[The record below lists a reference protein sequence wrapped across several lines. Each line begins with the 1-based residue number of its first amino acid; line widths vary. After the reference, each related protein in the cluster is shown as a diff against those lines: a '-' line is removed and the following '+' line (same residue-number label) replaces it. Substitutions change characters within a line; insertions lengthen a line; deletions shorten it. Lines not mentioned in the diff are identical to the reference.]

1 LLQCHDWPEIEG
13 FSGQKVDKSLTNL
26 CKNDYST
33 SDRDTNQLCCFSP
46 AMAQTQYKSQTRR
59 KYCVRPVSILRA
71 LGACSFAFGLTACI
85 NLGERTASQ
94 APRPAAPPLPQAQGV
109 PGSVIGTGK
118 VKVALILPLTGAGQ
132 GGTVAASLRNAAELA
147 YGEFQSPDIQI
158 LVKDDRGTADGARE
172 AASQAVSEGAEMV
185 VGPLFAPSVQ
195 AAGNIARQNGRPV
208 IAFSTDASVAA
219 RGVYLLSFLAQ
230 MDVERILSFSAAQ
243 GRKSF
248 AALIPETAYGT
259 VVEAAFREAAPRY
272 GIRVTAI
279 ERFTAGQ
286 AQPAIAKLAQV
297 IAGPAPQ
304 ADALL
309 LPHNL
314 EELNATSQAL
324 QSIGFNPQKVK
335 PVGTGLWNDPRIFR
349 LPALQGG
356 WFAAA
361 DNSGFTAFAGR
372 YRAKYGTEPVRIA
385 TLAYD
390 AISLTAALVRTQ
402 GSQRFSESVLTNAS
416 GFAGIDGTFRFRADG
431 LNERGLS
438 VLEIRNGA
446 APAISP
452 APRQLGASG
461 T

>member
-1 LLQCHDWPEIEG
+1 MGAFSNLIKSDWRFPSFG
-13 FSGQKVDKSLTNL
+13 CVAFSSREPVFTSLENALKRKS
-26 CKNDYST
+26 
-33 SDRDTNQLCCFSP
+33 
-46 AMAQTQYKSQTRR
+46 
-59 KYCVRPVSILRA
+59 CVRPVSILFRA
-71 LGACSFAFGLTACI
+71 LSACGLICALAACV
-85 NLGERTASQ
+85 NLGERTAPQ
-94 APRPAAPPLPQAQGV
+94 PAVPVPTPAQV
-109 PGSVIGTGK
+109 QPTASSVIGTGK
-118 VKVALILPLTGAGQ
+118 VKVALILPLSGAGQ
-132 GGTVAASLRNAAELA
+132 GGGAAAVSLRNAAELA
-147 YGEFQSPDIQI
+147 YSEFQSPDIQI
-158 LVKDDRGTADGARE
+158 LVKDDRGTADGARD
-172 AASQAVSEGAEMV
+172 AATQAISEGAELV
-185 VGPLFAPSVQ
+185 IGPLFAPSVQ
-195 AAGNIARQNGRPV
+195 AAGNVARQNGRPV

-279 ERFTAGQ
+279 ERFNAGQ
-286 AQPAIAKLAQV
+286 VQQAAAKLAPA
-297 IAGPAPQ
+297 ITGPSPQ

-314 EELNATSQAL
+314 EELSATSQAL
-324 QSIGFNPQKVK
+324 QGIGFNSQKVK

-361 DNSGFTAFAGR
+361 DNNGFTAFASR
-372 YRAKYGTEPVRIA
+372 YRAKYGSDPVRIA

-390 AISLTAALVRTQ
+390 AVSLTAALVRTQ
-402 GSQRFSESVLTNAS
+402 GSQRFSEGVLTNAS

-431 LNERGLS
+431 LSERGLS
-438 VLEIRNGA
+438 VLEIKNGNSVM
-446 APAISP
+446 ISP